1 MKTTTLATV
10 ILAALIA
17 APAAQAYEK
26 GDWVV
31 RGGLTTV
38 APDDETSTIIAG
50 GADLGVDLSVDNDAQ
65 LGLNVAYFITDN
77 INIELLAATPF
88 THDVSFGVSDPLGTG
103 DKLGEVTH
111 LPPTL
116 TVNYYFNDPAAVF
129 QPYIGAGLNYTFIF
143 DEEFTSANGDA
154 GLTDLDLDNS
164 FGVSAQIGADY
175 MLNNDWHIN
184 ASVRW
189 IDIDTE
195 ATFNVGEAQGSV
207 NDIQIDPWVYT
218 ISVGYT
224 F

>member
-1 MKTTTLATV
+1 MK
-10 ILAALIA
+10 IAALALGALALA

-164 FGVSAQIGADY
+164 FGVSAQEVKKVLPEAVAPAPVDGKY
-175 MLNNDWHIN
+175 MTVQYEKIVPLLI
-184 ASVRW
+184 
-189 IDIDTE
+189 E
-195 ATFNVGEAQGSV
+195 AIKELKAEVDQLKKHTH
-207 NDIQIDPWVYT
+207 
-218 ISVGYT
+218 
-224 F
+224 

>member
-1 MKTTTLATV
+1 M
-10 ILAALIA
+10 
-17 APAAQAYEK
+17 
-26 GDWVV
+26 
-31 RGGLTTV
+31 
-38 APDDETSTIIAG
+38 
-50 GADLGVDLSVDNDAQ
+50 
-65 LGLNVAYFITDN
+65 
-77 INIELLAATPF
+77 
-88 THDVSFGVSDPLGTG
+88 SDPLGTG